1 MTAKSAKSVFFC
13 RECGASSP
21 KWLGK
26 CPSCGEWSSLVE
38 QPGAARKTASGGVNA
53 LSGSVRQKL
62 AAVQTHLASR
72 FQSGLAELDRV
83 LGAGLVKGSVVLV
96 GGEPGIGKSTLFL
109 QALAGYAQQGIA
121 TLYVTAEESAAQL
134 ALRAGRLTGGALPE
148 VDVLATTVL
157 EDVERAVAEDVPS
170 VLIVDSV
177 QTLRSEG
184 MDSIAGS
191 VTQLR
196 EVTARLVELAK
207 TRDVSIFLIGH
218 VTKDGA
224 LAGPKLLEHLVDTVL
239 SFEGHRSHNYRMLRV
254 LKNRFGAAGE
264 MAVYEMS
271 TQGLIEVT
279 DPSALFLAERSKDS
293 VGAVVVPTAEGSR
306 PLLMEVQAL
315 LVPAAYGAVR
325 RIANGLDA
333 NRLAIL
339 LAVLERKA
347 GIQVL
352 DQDVFASVVGGA
364 RIDETALDLGLCAA
378 LVSSLRNRPLP
389 HDTVVFG
396 EVGLTGELRGVPRAA
411 QRLVS
416 AQQQGFVRA
425 ILPMSTA
432 QTLAQDSSMSIQL
445 LGANTLVDAVAQL
458 FA

>member
-1 MTAKSAKSVFFC
+1 MTAKSTKSVFFC

-26 CPSCGEWSSLVE
+26 CPTCGEWSSLVE
-38 QPGAARKTASGGVNA
+38 QPGAARKSQSGVVSASSGG
-53 LSGSVRQKL
+53 VRQKL
-62 AAVQTHLASR
+62 GAVQTDLAPRS
-72 FQSGLAELDRV
+72 QSGLAELDRI
-83 LGAGLVKGSVVLV
+83 LGGGLVKGSVILV

-109 QALAGYAQQGIA
+109 QALAGYSNQGLS

-134 ALRAGRLTGGALPE
+134 ALRAGRLAGGAPTE
-148 VDVLATTVL
+148 VEILATTVL
-157 EDVERAVAEDVPS
+157 EDVDRAVSENLPA

-177 QTLRSEG
+177 QTLRSESLES
-184 MDSIAGS
+184 MAGS
-191 VTQLR
+191 VAQLR
-196 EVTARLVELAK
+196 EVTARLVDMAK

-271 TQGLIEVT
+271 AQGLIEVP
-279 DPSALFLAERSKDS
+279 DPSALFLAERSQDS

-315 LVPAAYGAVR
+315 LVPAAYGSVR

-347 GIQVL
+347 GVQVL

-378 LVSSLRNRPLP
+378 VVSSLRNRPLP

-396 EVGLTGELRGVPRAA
+396 ELGLTGELRGVPRPA
-411 QRLVS
+411 QRLIA
-416 AQQQGFVRA
+416 AQQQGFRRA
-425 ILPMSTA
+425 ILPMSTSQA
-432 QTLAQDSSMSIQL
+432 LAQDSSITMQL
-445 LGANTLVDAVAQL
+445 VGASTLLDALEQL
-458 FA
+458 FV